1 MKRIIVVL
9 WMIIFIVEMVFAVN
23 PQSLVGKTY
32 IGEVTFDP
40 ESKSYALHTMVD
52 CEIRITFKSVNKIS
66 ATIRFIPKNSYVE
79 TLLSVNGAPSQGD
92 SFDGTYKIKGDR
104 LLMFLDGE
112 IDTPTEMIIVRN
124 GEAIIIDDDS
134 KTGVTSILTPL
145 KR

>member
-1 MKRIIVVL
+1 
-9 WMIIFIVEMVFAVN
+9 MILFIVAMAFAVN

-52 CEIRITFKSVNKIS
+52 CEIRITFKSANKIS
-66 ATIRFIPKNSYVE
+66 ATMRFIPKNSYAE
-79 TLLSVNGAPSQGD
+79 TLLSMNGVSSKNN

-104 LLMFLDGE
+104 LIMVVNGE
-112 IDTPTEMIIVRN
+112 MEAPAEMIIVRN
-124 GEAIIIDDDS
+124 GESIIIDDDS
-134 KTGVTSILTPL
+134 KTGFTSILTPI